1 MQIKIKHFSGDKQNF
16 QTKVCLFK
24 WIIEIQE
31 AIKLL
36 LDEIVN
42 HPSQIFA
49 TCHPL
54 SMSLLYT
61 QKFLFL
67 AFLMMFL
74 MMVLYLV
81 SCNQKF

>member
-24 WIIEIQE
+24 GIIEIQE

-42 HPSQIFA
+42 HPSQILPRA
-49 TCHPL
+49 THLACHCYIL
-54 SMSLLYT
+54 RSFCSLH
-61 QKFLFL
+61 
-67 AFLMMFL
+67 
-74 MMVLYLV
+74 
-81 SCNQKF
+81 S